1 MSVFVRDSLSGGMVE
16 VGRDGKI
23 GLYVCGPTVYD
34 HVHVGNARAPLFWDV
49 VVRYL
54 RSRGYDVTFVQNVT
68 DIEDKIIN
76 KANAEGVSWQEIVAR
91 YTDSFH
97 ERLELLG
104 IGPPDVEP
112 RATEHIPEMISLIEE
127 LIEKGHAY
135 APGNGDV
142 YFSVESF
149 PNYGSL
155 SHQNP
160 KEMRETEKGHT
171 EDKRSPLD
179 FALWKASKPGE
190 PSWPSPWGPGRPGWH
205 IECSAMVGKHLP
217 DGADIHGG
225 GTDIRFPH
233 HENELAQSGAAHPDR
248 PFVRAW
254 ARHGMVTFGGT
265 DKMAKS
271 VGNVLDVERAVKL
284 HGRNAVRMWLLQSHY
299 SQPIE
304 YSAEILEEK
313 RRSYERLLRLYR
325 QTSGSAGS
333 STLSDELA
341 VGLRER
347 LDEAMRDDLNTP
359 EIVATLFEAAT
370 RAAREISARPEA
382 AGEFASLAGAIEEL
396 MTVFGFD
403 LSREMAAE
411 VDGVRTVVEALKS
424 RRRRVLEVL
433 DASGN
438 GEIRSAAGKV
448 PIRKVSRDRVD
459 ELARGGVHQGVVAR
473 VEGYPYSGLEEILAV
488 PEPMIVVLDGVTD
501 PRNLGAVLRAADGAG
516 AGGGVI
522 PKDKAVGGTAA
533 AGKARA
539 RASEHVRVARV

>member
-34 HVHVGNARAPLFWDV
+34 HIHVGNARAPLFWDV

-54 RSRGYDVTFVQNVT
+54 RSRGYEVTFVQNVT

-76 KANAEGVSWQEIVAR
+76 KANAEGVSWQEIVDR

-97 ERLELLG
+97 ERLALLG

-112 RATEHIPEMISLIEE
+112 QATEHIPEMISLIEE
-127 LIEKGHAY
+127 LIGKGHAY
-135 APGNGDV
+135 APSEANGDV

-149 PNYGSL
+149 PDYGSL

-160 KEMRETEKGHT
+160 REMRETEKGQM

-205 IECSAMVGKHLP
+205 IECSAMVGEHLP
-217 DGADIHGG
+217 DGADVHGG

-233 HENELAQSGAAHPDR
+233 HENELAQSCAAHPDH

-254 ARHGMVTFGGT
+254 AHHGMVTFGGS

-271 VGNVLDVERAVKL
+271 VGNVLDVGRAVDL

-304 YSAEILEEK
+304 YSEEILEEK

-325 QTSGSAGS
+325 QISGSDKS
-333 STLSDELA
+333 SELSEDLA
-341 VGLRER
+341 SGLHER
-347 LDEAMRDDLNTP
+347 FEEAMRDDLNTP
-359 EIVATLFEAAT
+359 EVVATLFEAAN
-370 RAAREISARPEA
+370 RAAREISDRPGA
-382 AGEFASLAGAIEEL
+382 AGEFASLAGAVEEV

-403 LSREMAAE
+403 LSREMATE
-411 VDGVRTVVEALKS
+411 VGGVRIRYPEEPGE
-424 RRRRVLEVL
+424 EVL
-433 DASGN
+433 TLAASR
-438 GEIRSAAGKV
+438 EVARREKDWATA
-448 PIRKVSRDRVD
+448 DRLRD
-459 ELARGGVHQGVVAR
+459 ELAEAGWAAEDTPDG
-473 VEGYPYSGLEEILAV
+473 PILS
-488 PEPMIVVLDGVTD
+488 
-501 PRNLGAVLRAADGAG
+501 RR
-516 AGGGVI
+516 
-522 PKDKAVGGTAA
+522 
-533 AGKARA
+533 
-539 RASEHVRVARV
+539 